1 MNNLEKI
8 NEFSPKSSISR
19 PFQRAR
25 VGGCPVDVVSFQQG
39 LAFLEENIKSGN
51 QVKVGCVNAAKIAA
65 AQKDSRLR
73 QALEAC
79 ELVLADGMP
88 VVWAARALGIPI
100 PERSAGIDMMHALLN
115 TAQRLELGVFL
126 LGAREA
132 VLVKTVE
139 NLQRVYSGIKIVGFQ
154 HGYFNQSDLP
164 QILVRINS
172 SGAQLLFVALGTP
185 QKEIWID
192 EHAKQLKPQL
202 IMGVGGSFDVIAGV
216 KRRAPQWMQTIG
228 MEWLW
233 RLALEPRRMAK
244 RYLIGNTVF
253 VKVIIKDIF
262 HHWRVHYQIKGY
274 E

>member
-1 MNNLEKI
+1 
-8 NEFSPKSSISR
+8 
-19 PFQRAR
+19 
-25 VGGCPVDVVSFQQG
+25 
-39 LAFLEENIKSGN
+39 
-51 QVKVGCVNAAKIAA
+51 
-65 AQKDSRLR
+65 
-73 QALEAC
+73 
-79 ELVLADGMP
+79 
-88 VVWAARALGIPI
+88 
-100 PERSAGIDMMHALLN
+100 
-115 TAQRLELGVFL
+115 
-126 LGAREA
+126 
-132 VLVKTVE
+132 
-139 NLQRVYSGIKIVGFQ
+139 
-154 HGYFNQSDLP
+154 
-164 QILVRINS
+164 
-172 SGAQLLFVALGTP
+172 VALGTP